1 MAVPDRYGKTDATGA
16 APHRG
21 PGRKFQE
28 GCAMLNPSV
37 NMTSE
42 LTVEG
47 NPESLVDSLVDVLWK
62 EVEVY
67 GELRES
73 VTQEHRVLLKP
84 SLEAIHASNAR
95 KETCLLKTRL
105 LEEVRAGITHRL
117 CGQLGIGQ
125 EEITLTTLLSHV
137 SPRQRKGLAECQS
150 ALRSL
155 VTEIAGMNG
164 RNGLLIE
171 SSIQFSEGAMQFF
184 ANMISGGSTYAQS
197 GQLRTRGL
205 NGRICSSRG

>member
-1 MAVPDRYGKTDATGA
+1 
-16 APHRG
+16 
-21 PGRKFQE
+21 
-28 GCAMLNPSV
+28 MLNPGV

-42 LTVEG
+42 ITVEG

-67 GELRES
+67 RELRES
-73 VTQEHRVLLKP
+73 VSQEHRVLLKP

-117 CGQLGIGQ
+117 CRELGIGQ
-125 EEITLTTLLSHV
+125 EEITLTALLSHV
-137 SPRQRKGLAECQS
+137 SPRQRKPLAECQ
-150 ALRSL
+150 AVLRSL
-155 VTEIAGMNG
+155 VTEITGMNR

-171 SSIQFSEGAMQFF
+171 SSIQVSEGVMQFF
-184 ANMISGGSTYAQS
+184 TNVISGGSTYAES
-197 GQLRTRGL
+197 GQLKPRGL
-205 NGRICSSRG
+205 HGRICSSRG

>member
-1 MAVPDRYGKTDATGA
+1 
-16 APHRG
+16 
-21 PGRKFQE
+21 
-28 GCAMLNPSV
+28 MLNPSV
-37 NMTSE
+37 NMTSDVA
-42 LTVEG
+42 VEG
-47 NPESLVDSLVDVLWK
+47 NLESLVDALVDVLWK

-67 GELRES
+67 RELRES
-73 VTQEHRVLLKP
+73 VEQEHQVLLKP
-84 SLEAIHASNAR
+84 SLEAIHGSNAR

-105 LEEVRAGITHRL
+105 LEEVRAGITERL
-117 CGQLGIGQ
+117 CLLLGIGR

-137 SPRQRKGLAECQS
+137 SSRQRQRLTECQS
-150 ALRSL
+150 VLRSL
-155 VTEIAGMNG
+155 ATEIAGMNG

-184 ANMISGGSTYAQS
+184 ANMISGGSTYAES

>member
-1 MAVPDRYGKTDATGA
+1 
-16 APHRG
+16 
-21 PGRKFQE
+21 
-28 GCAMLNPSV
+28 MLNPSV

-73 VTQEHRVLLKP
+73 VAQEHQVLLKP
-84 SLEAIHASNAR
+84 SLDAIHASNAR

-117 CGQLGIGQ
+117 CRQLGIGQ
-125 EEITLTTLLSHV
+125 EGITLTTLLSHV
-137 SPRQRKGLAECQS
+137 SPRQRNRLAECQS

-155 VTEIAGMNG
+155 VTEISGMNG

-184 ANMISGGSTYAQS
+184 ANMISGGSTYAES